1 MSRTRLERIID
12 HDGSKAFSV
21 RIAWACW
28 RYAMGGEDPRFTIRD
43 CIHWLQLL
51 EKQKC
56 PASSD

>member
-1 MSRTRLERIID
+1 LERIID